1 MHGRGAPQ
9 SPFLAPRAVI
19 GRPLFLSGLQR
30 TSQMPGG
37 GGGICPG
44 AGGGSFAID
53 ISGPV

>member
-37 GGGICPG
+37 GGASALGQEGEALP
-44 AGGGSFAID
+44 
-53 ISGPV
+53 